1 METKAKVPRASPL
14 TTLRDANPFPN
25 PTSSDFVG
33 ISHNSIYVP
42 CDESTN
48 CIEVF
53 HEK

>member
-1 METKAKVPRASPL
+1 METKTNVPRASPL
-14 TTLRDANPFPN
+14 TTLKDANPFPN
-25 PTSSDFVG
+25 PTLSDFVG
-33 ISHNSIYVP
+33 ISQNSISIP